1 MMKTLTSASVAV
13 AALLLTTSAF
23 GGAKSSCP
31 VRLGADF
38 FTGCFGSV
46 RNSADNIQFLY
57 CADFGNHALC
67 YARDDDGA
75 VGACTTNNPT
85 HLNVIR
91 GMDDSSYIH
100 LTFNAAGQC
109 TSVRSY
115 NYSVAEPKVM

>member
-31 VRLGADF
+31 VRLGADN

-46 RNSADNIQFLY
+46 RNSADNMQFMF
-57 CADFGNHALC
+57 CADHGSYALC
-67 YARDDDGA
+67 YARDHDGA
-75 VGACTTNNPT
+75 VGACNTNNPT
-85 HLNVIR
+85 HLKVIR

-100 LTFNAAGQC
+100 LTYNPAGQC
-109 TSVRSY
+109 TSVKSY
-115 NYSVAEPKVM
+115 NYSVAEPKVR